1 MVCLGDIFCRGPG
14 ASHHHAAARGLVGGS
29 GRDSLM
35 LVADTWAE
43 RGVLSAGINLGFL
56 AGKSR

>member
-14 ASHHHAAARGLVGGS
+14 ASHHPAGLVGGS

-43 RGVLSAGINLGFL
+43 RGVLSARINLGFL